1 MGLYKMVIHKKKLL
15 FVSMLMLLFL
25 FAGCAM
31 GQTEVPGTI
40 TDSETIASGDG
51 KVLVVYFSRTG
62 NTRPLA
68 EYLADELNADTYE
81 IQARIPYTD
90 DDIKYYTDC
99 RADREQTD
107 PSARPEIAGELP
119 DISRYDIVFLG
130 YPIWHGQAPKIIY
143 TFLESVNLDGKL
155 VVPFCT
161 SGSSPIGSSATNLH
175 ALAPNAEWNTGKR
188 FAAGTSKAEVVQWVR
203 TIVPEETTM
212 RIKISVNGHE
222 LTATLADNSSAKALY
237 DLLEKGEVTVNAHDY
252 GSFEKVGALPQS
264 LPRNDEDIN
273 TTAGDIILYQGS
285 SICFYYSTNSWDF
298 TILGRIDGAENLNI
312 KEIYGSGDAA
322 FVLSIL

>member
-1 MGLYKMVIHKKKLL
+1 
-15 FVSMLMLLFL
+15 MLLNKKRTLIVILVMFL
-25 FAGCAM
+25 FLLSGCAA
-31 GQTEVPGTI
+31 GQTEVPDGE
-40 TDSETIASGDG
+40 TDTAHVAPGDG
-51 KVLVVYFSRTG
+51 NVLVVYFSRTG

-68 EYLADELNADTYE
+68 GFIADELNADVYE
-81 IQARIPYTD
+81 IQAKIPYTD

-99 RADREQTD
+99 RADKEQAD

-119 DISRYDIVFLG
+119 DISGYDIVFLG

-155 VVPFCT
+155 IVPFCT
-161 SGSSPIGSSATNLH
+161 SGSSPIGSSAANLH
-175 ALAPNAEWNTGKR
+175 SLASGAEWNTGKR
-188 FAAGTSKAEVVQWVR
+188 FAAGTSKDEIVQWVR

-212 RIKISVNGHE
+212 RIRVSVKGYE

-237 DLLEKGEVTVNAHDY
+237 VLLEKGDVTVNAHDY

-273 TTAGDIILYQGS
+273 TTAGDLILYQGS

-298 TILGRIDGAENLNI
+298 TRLGRIDGAENLNL
-312 KEIYGSGDAA
+312 KDIYGNGDAE